1 MSQID
6 TIKEIVHYEQLLRE
20 NSTNHVLKGE
30 YLIRDSQYPDMKEVL
45 GIDAKANITNKEIL
59 GDKVM
64 VEGNLNYIVFYLPKD
79 DAVLEYPTSKIQ
91 SVIFTDKF
99 ANYLDL
105 NNDENNIWVDVEC
118 EIEHIEA
125 NWMNER
131 KVGIDGIIAL
141 RWQVYK
147 NGEFECVKDI
157 EGKEDIQTLKKEEEL
172 TGIKGEKDVD
182 LIGKTMLK
190 VTMDKPEIDEI
201 LKCELNIHKKEI
213 KLVEDKFYV
222 GCYCKVKA
230 LYKARENK
238 ELVTLEDDIYLSKE
252 EEMPGISQDMIPS
265 LDLKVRDYNHNVELD
280 DLGESRIANIEFILR
295 GKVKVYS
302 KEKVE
307 MIKDAYSPTSNIEIE
322 REEKNFGDVLSIMN
336 TDVIVKDNIKLNNEE
351 QRVEDIVCTSAR
363 PYILEK
369 NIEDDRLKIEGL
381 IKICIIYKVLD
392 EELNYGII
400 NTEVPFSTYVD
411 IRDSNNKL
419 KSVVKSSLENLD
431 TVIEGNSISV
441 RGTVGL
447 TIKIYCNKMIET
459 VADVVGGESE
469 EKEKKASITIYVVGE
484 NDTLWELAKEYNTTV
499 TELMK
504 LNDLDE
510 DAEVKAGMK
519 LIIPGR
525 AIF

>member
-45 GIDAKANITNKEIL
+45 GVDAEANITNKEIL

-79 DAVLEYPTSKIQ
+79 DAVLEHPANKIQ

-131 KVGIDGIIAL
+131 KVGINGVIEL
-141 RWQVYK
+141 KWQVYK

-172 TGIKGEKDVD
+172 IGIKGEKDVD
-182 LIGKTMLK
+182 LMGKTILK
-190 VTMDKPEIDEI
+190 ATMDKPEIDEI

-222 GCYCKVKA
+222 GCYCKINL
-230 LYKARENK
+230 LYKARENN
-238 ELVTLEDDIYLSKE
+238 ELVHLEDDIYLSKE
-252 EEMPGISQDMIPS
+252 EEMPGVNQDMIPS
-265 LDLKVRDYNHNVELD
+265 LDLRIRDCNYNVELD
-280 DLGESRIANIEFILR
+280 DLGENRIVNIEFILR

-302 KEKVE
+302 NEKVE
-307 MIKDAYSPTSNIEIE
+307 MIKDAYSPTSNIEIR
-322 REEKNFGDVLSIMN
+322 REEKNFGDIMSIMN
-336 TDVIVKDNIKLNNEE
+336 SEVIVKDNIKVDNGEG
-351 QRVEDIVCTSAR
+351 RIEDIICASAR

-369 NIEDDRLKIEGL
+369 SMEDNRLKIEGL
-381 IKICIIYKVLD
+381 IKLCILYKIQD
-392 EELNYGII
+392 EELNYGIL

-411 IRDSNNKL
+411 IKDSNSKL

-441 RGTVGL
+441 RGNIGL
-447 TIKIYCNKMIET
+447 IIKLYCNKSIEA

-469 EKEKKASITIYVVGE
+469 EKEKKASIIIYVVGE
-484 NDTLWELAKEYNTTV
+484 DDTLWELAKEYNTTV
-499 TELMK
+499 AEIIR

-510 DAEVKAGMK
+510 DAEIKEGMK